1 MRSWLF
7 VGLVVA
13 FGSACP
19 ASHRYPTLIRREP
32 TPPPVTVFRDVRVF
46 TALTDLALEHQDVR
60 VENGRI
66 VAVAPTGTDV
76 AGARVID
83 GTGKTLVPGFVD
95 FHVHLTGSPAPP
107 WAVAWPDEAHN
118 ARAMLAAGITS
129 AMDVGGDLDRLEK
142 LDKAQQDPAW
152 LGPRF
157 WYSGQIVSLRGGYPT
172 SMVKILFPWPASALA
187 NQRFAGPIDHPLEA
201 RAAVDWRL
209 HRGAHHIKLAI
220 ASVPLNAPTMPAELV
235 RAAVERAHAKGV
247 KAVAHVDSAVHAL
260 RAVRAGVDALMHG
273 IHLGG
278 LTMEEAQEL
287 KVAGIVVSPTLVVF
301 DRAEKLL
308 EFRFVPTDVE
318 RKLYPESFLAPFA
331 PEVNRQQTLD
341 PDLIAWLEKLRADR
355 PQRIAAVKTLHEAGV
370 PLLVGSDGAG
380 SIGCLVGGAFLD
392 EMRLLVDAGVPT
404 AAVLRGATVLP
415 AKFIAGESADF
426 GTIEPGKRADLVLL
440 DGDPLVDIS
449 ATSRAVHVMKG
460 GVLLEPVSP

>member
-1 MRSWLF
+1 MRSWL
-7 VGLVVA
+7 LAVVA
-13 FGSACP
+13 FCSACP
-19 ASHRYPTLIRREP
+19 ASHRYPQLIRLEAS
-32 TPPPVTVFRDVRVF
+32 PPPVTVFRDVRVF
-46 TALTDLALEHQDVR
+46 TALTDTALEHQDVR
-60 VENGRI
+60 VEGGTI
-66 VAVAPTGTDV
+66 VSLAPTGADLG
-76 AGARVID
+76 GARVIE
-83 GTGKTLVPGFVD
+83 GSGKTLVPGFVD

-118 ARAMLAAGITS
+118 ARAMLAVGITS
-129 AMDVGGDLDRLEK
+129 AMDVGGELDRLEK
-142 LDKAQQDPAW
+142 LDKAQRDPAW

-187 NQRFAGPIDHPLEA
+187 DKRFAGPIDHPLEA

-220 ASVPLNAPTMPAELV
+220 ASVPLDAQTMPAELV
-235 RAAVERAHAKGV
+235 RATVERAHQKGV
-247 KAVAHVDSAVHAL
+247 KAVAHVDTAVHAL

-273 IHLGG
+273 IHLGA
-278 LTMEEAQEL
+278 LTAEEAQEL
-287 KVAGIVVSPTLVVF
+287 KASGVVVSPTLVVF

-318 RKLYPESFLAPFA
+318 RRLYPESFLVPFS

-341 PDLIAWLEKLRADR
+341 PQLLEWLGKLRADR
-355 PQRIAAVKTLHEAGV
+355 DARLAAVKTLYDAGV
-370 PLLVGSDGAG
+370 PILAGSDGAG

-392 EMRLLVDAGVPT
+392 ELRLLVEAGVPP
-404 AAVLRGATVLP
+404 AAVLKGATVLP
-415 AKFIAGESADF
+415 ARFIVGERADF

-440 DGDPLVDIS
+440 DGDPLADIT

-460 GVLLEPVSP
+460 GVLVEAVDP